1 MKRIVIL
8 TGIIGIGAVCC
19 AMSAL
24 AQESQAPS
32 AAALAALKI
41 VKVKDGLYVI
51 TGSGPGDG
59 FSGGNTAVLLTDAGV
74 TLVDTK
80 LPGFGPSTV
89 DRIKT
94 VTDKPITRIINTHA
108 HGDHT
113 GNNQAF
119 GASVETIIHE
129 NADAALQKAHNTA
142 QRRTYRDKLSL
153 GSGKYQIDLFHFGRG
168 HTDGDTFVVFTGLR
182 VMHAGDQFAWKAL
195 PFIDAAT
202 GGSAVQHP
210 KTLAAAV
217 RSVTNVDTVI
227 PGHAP
232 VARWSEFVEYADFTQ
247 DFIDYIQ
254 RSITMGKS
262 VDEAAAQYTV
272 PAKYKGYKATA
283 APNLTVLSNARLAYE
298 ELNRK

>member
-1 MKRIVIL
+1 MKRALILAAIV
-8 TGIIGIGAVCC
+8 GIGAISCGISV
-19 AMSAL
+19 L
-24 AQESQAPS
+24 AQAQATVPS

-41 VKVKDGLYVI
+41 EKVKDGLYVI
-51 TGSGPGDG
+51 TGSEPGDG
-59 FSGGNTAVLLTDAGV
+59 FSGGNTAVFITDVGV

-80 LPGFGPSTV
+80 LPGFGPSIL

-94 VTDKPITRIINTHA
+94 VTDKPVTRIINTHA

-113 GNNQAF
+113 ANNGAF
-119 GASVETIIHE
+119 GRVETIIHE
-129 NADAALQKAHNTA
+129 NADAAMQKSNDTA
-142 QRRTYRDKLSL
+142 PRRTYRDKLSL
-153 GSGKYQIDLFHFGRG
+153 GSGKYQIDLYHFGRG

-182 VMHAGDQFAWKAL
+182 TMHAGDQFPWKAL
-195 PFIDAAT
+195 PYIDASI

-217 RSVTNVDTVI
+217 RNISNVDTVI

-232 VARWSEFVEYADFTQ
+232 VARWSEFTEYADFTQ

-254 RSITMGKS
+254 RAIKMGKS

-272 PAKYKGYKATA
+272 PAKFKGYKATA
-283 APNLTVLSNARLAYE
+283 APNLTVRANAQLAYE
-298 ELNRK
+298 ELKRK